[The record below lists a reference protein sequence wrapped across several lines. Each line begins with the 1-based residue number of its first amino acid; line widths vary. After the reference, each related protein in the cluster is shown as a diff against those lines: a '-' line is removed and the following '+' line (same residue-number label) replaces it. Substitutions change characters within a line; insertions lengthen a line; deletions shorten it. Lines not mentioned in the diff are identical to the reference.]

1 MTAAAA
7 TPLGGLYEHW
17 YGTQDIDAA
26 IAYWGQLGFR
36 PLARGGLDAA
46 SAGALYGH
54 AAPLE
59 SVRLRHA
66 GTDRQGLI
74 RVMRFAPSA
83 GPGLGLAH
91 ALALGSRWSGFY
103 TRDILAVQDAYRDGD
118 AQRADPVWKVSP
130 VARLFLSPEV
140 PGFFR
145 PFVGIRETTV
155 FGPEH
160 RQAFLQRVGFDRPG
174 FGTFAEGTP
183 LPVTE
188 CSHGNLVIPS
198 LDDLRFYEAGLGLA
212 LQTPGQVID
221 WSTVAVRSSLGLG
234 EGEAFSVIVYQA
246 PGEPSG
252 FLRLYAPRES
262 RPDLRGVSRAG
273 HLGLCAYSWRYPAG
287 GLPARRD
294 AAVAAGAQAATP
306 VLVNEFGEPACTL
319 LAPDGCF
326 WALQE

>member
-1 MTAAAA
+1 MTAHIA

-17 YGTQDIDAA
+17 YGTQDLDAA

-36 PLARGGLDAA
+36 PQARGRLGAA
-46 SAGALYGH
+46 AAGALYGH
-54 AAPLE
+54 AAPVE

-74 RVMRFAPSA
+74 RVMHFAPSA
-83 GPGLGLAH
+83 GSGLGLVH
-91 ALALGSRWSGFY
+91 ALAPGSRWSGFY
-103 TRDILAVQDAYRDGD
+103 TRDILAVQDAYRDAETG
-118 AQRADPVWKVSP
+118 WKVSDL
-130 VARLFLSPEV
+130 ARLFLTPDK
-140 PGFFR
+140 PGFFK

-155 FGPEH
+155 FDAEH

-198 LDDLRFYEAGLGLA
+198 LADLGFYEAGLGLS
-212 LQTPGQVID
+212 LQTPTQVID
-221 WSTVAVRSSLGLG
+221 WDTVAVRSSLGLA
-234 EGEAFSVIVYQA
+234 EGEAFSVVVYQA

-252 FLRLYAPRES
+252 FLRLYAPHDP
-262 RPDLRGVSRAG
+262 RPDLRAVSRAG

-287 GLPARRD
+287 SLAARRD
-294 AAVAAGAQAATP
+294 AAVAAGAREATP

-319 LAPDGCF
+319 VAPDGCF
-326 WALQE
+326 WALQA